1 MSKAVRSDEKNLFS
15 DFEAL
20 SRKGR
25 KEALDFMKFLRL
37 KEETEAT
44 REILDDRVI
53 LESLQKGEGD
63 FRKKRFRKWTQVRED
78 V

>member
-1 MSKAVRSDEKNLFS
+1 MSKAVRSNEKNLFS

-20 SRKGR
+20 SKKGR
-25 KEALDFMKFLRL
+25 KEALDFMRFLRL

-53 LESLQKGEGD
+53 LESLQKGERD
-63 FRKKRFRKWTQVRED
+63 IQKNRYRKWAQVRDD